1 MARKSSFVSDILA
14 IKMGTLGYIEK
25 YLKLIE
31 VQTTI
36 DSRDDLRREKH
47 YKFLNNF
54 INELNFIANEIKHK
68 ELITLTKTFIKH
80 IDQNKTEEL
89 FYEEQDDELR
99 KLTESHYI
107 EDSKRLGNENYE
119 LELNLMN
126 RNYSF

>member
-1 MARKSSFVSDILA
+1 MARKPSLVSDILA

-25 YLKLIE
+25 YLRLIE
-31 VQTTI
+31 IQGTI
-36 DSRDDLRREKH
+36 DYKDDLRRENH
-47 YKFLNNF
+47 YKFLDEF
-54 INELNFIANEIKHK
+54 INELTEIANEIKHK
-68 ELITLTKTFIKH
+68 DLISLKNSFVKH
-80 IDQNKTEEL
+80 INKNKAEEF

-99 KLTESHYI
+99 KLTEDHYI